1 MSVIE
6 VKDIT
11 KDYGNHKGNF
21 NVNFTVEKGE
31 VLGFL
36 GPNGAGKTT
45 TIRQLMG
52 FIKPDKGSVKINSLD
67 CFTEVEKV
75 QDMVGYLPGEIAFMD
90 DMTGLDFIH
99 FIGNMKNVKN
109 FSKAEELI
117 QFLELD
123 TRGKMKKMSKGMKQ
137 KIAIVV
143 AFMSNPDILILDEPT
158 SGLDPLMQNK
168 FIDLIHQEKK
178 KGKTILMSSHIFE
191 EVEHTCDRV
200 AIIKDGEIVAIEK
213 MEDLRKSKR
222 KIYQIEFHNPNDA
235 QTFHLKYE
243 GSDIRGN
250 LVTVSLKGN
259 VDKLLKELSQYEID
273 DISIRTQTLEELF
286 LHFYGGKNE

>member
-90 DMTGLDFIH
+90 DMTGMDFIH

-213 MEDLRKSKR
+213 MKDLRKSKR

-235 QTFHLKYE
+235 ETFHLKYE

>member
-90 DMTGLDFIH
+90 DMTGMDFIR
-99 FIGNMKNVKN
+99 FIGNMKNVKD

-143 AFMSNPDILILDEPT
+143 AFMSDPDILILDEPT

-235 QTFHLKYE
+235 QTFYLKYE
-243 GSDIRGN
+243 GSNIRDN

-286 LHFYGGKNE
+286 LHFYGGNK

>member
-158 SGLDPLMQNK
+158 SGLDPLMKNK

-273 DISIRTQTLEELF
+273 DIRIRTQTLEELF